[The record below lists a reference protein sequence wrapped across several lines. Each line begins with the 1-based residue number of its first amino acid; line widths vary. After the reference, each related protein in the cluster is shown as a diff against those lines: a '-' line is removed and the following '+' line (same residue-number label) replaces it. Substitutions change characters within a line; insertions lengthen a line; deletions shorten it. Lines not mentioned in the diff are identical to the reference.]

1 MKRTIQEVM
10 DLLEQKRESA
20 KLDMKRYYENLKTVK
35 DQVSFVSRDNINRL
49 SGEYDAYTDV
59 ICLIASS
66 HLLDGGQ
73 HEEN

>member
-10 DLLEQKRESA
+10 DLLEQKRENA
-20 KLDMKRYYENLKTVK
+20 KREIDGIYRKINKNLADATIYSNKL
-35 DQVSFVSRDNINRL
+35 NRL
-49 SGEYDAYTDV
+49 NGEYDAYTDV